1 MAARLVARL
10 LALPARAIVSVTLV
24 LLPALVAAGEPS
36 HGFAYFGNL
45 KYPKDMPHFDYAN
58 PDAAKGGQINLSI
71 VGNFNNVHA
80 YVDKGNLTPFMDTRL
95 SSRVYDHLMRWSED
109 ELASYYGLLA
119 ESVEV
124 ADDYSWVAYT
134 LRDNAYWH
142 DGEPVTVDDVL
153 WTFKM
158 LKTKASISWRIYYSD
173 FDRVEQTGPRSFRFH
188 FIEEAK
194 TGPHLVV
201 LTARFTT
208 LPRHYW
214 EQRDFTATTLEPP
227 LGNGAYRLAEVEV
240 GHKVVFERVEDY
252 WGRDLNVN
260 VGHHNFDRIV
270 YTYYFDR
277 NVMLQALRAGFV
289 DLFFEEDEGH
299 FHTAYDFEAY
309 RQGLFKKETYRMGYS
324 YGMHESVVLNNR
336 RDLFKDIRVRE
347 ALTLAYNFDW
357 ANRVYWH
364 RGLERN
370 NSYFMRSGMQAKGLP
385 SAEELKLLEPLRD
398 QVPERVFTQPVPLP
412 QNDVFGRNR
421 DTLLQADALLVEA
434 GWVIKDFKR
443 VNAQTGEPFTV
454 EFIVRFD
461 LHERMLVPFVEN
473 LKRLGIDAVL
483 RKLESNLMTNRL
495 RNYDFDATIRKLYTF
510 MVPIPARMRSTYK
523 SQSADQPAQTNLPGI
538 KNPVVDFL
546 VEKVLN
552 ARTEAEMNTAG
563 RALDRV
569 LLWNFYVI
577 PEGCPLG
584 RHPVYWDRFGH
595 PPMGREHM
603 NWTGLQLWWLD
614 EEKNARVEAGL
625 AGLRDE

>member
-1 MAARLVARL
+1 MAARLVASL
-10 LALPARAIVSVTLV
+10 LA
-24 LLPALVAAGEPS
+24 LLPALVATGATS
-36 HGFAYFGNL
+36 HGFAYFGDL
-45 KYPKDMPHFDYAN
+45 KYPKDMAHFDYAN
-58 PDAAKGGQINLSI
+58 PDAPKGGSVHLSI
-71 VGNFNNVHA
+71 IGNFNNVHA
-80 YVDKGNLTPFMDTRL
+80 YVDKGVLTPFMDTRL

-188 FIEEAK
+188 FTDEAK

-214 EQRDFTATTLEPP
+214 EHRDFTATTLEPP
-227 LGNGAYRLAEVEV
+227 LGNGAYRLTEVEA
-240 GHKVVFERVEDY
+240 GHKLVFERVKDY
-252 WGRDLNVN
+252 WGKDLNVN
-260 VGHHNFDRIV
+260 NGHHNFDRIV
-270 YTYYFDR
+270 FTYYFDR

-289 DLFFEEDEGH
+289 DLFFEENESH
-299 FHTAYDFEAY
+299 FHTAYDFDAY
-309 RQGLFKKETYRMGYS
+309 HQGLFKRETYRMGYS
-324 YGMHESVVLNNR
+324 YGMHESVIFNNR
-336 RDLFKDIRVRE
+336 RALFKDIRVRE

-357 ANRVYWH
+357 SNRVYWH
-364 RGLERN
+364 GGLERN

-385 SAEELKLLEPLRD
+385 SAAELKILEPLRD
-398 QVPERVFTQPVPLP
+398 QVPERVFTRPVPLP
-412 QNDVFGRNR
+412 QNEPFGRNR

-443 VNAQTGEPFTV
+443 VNAATGEPFTV
-454 EFIVRFD
+454 EFIVRYG

-473 LKRLGIDAVL
+473 LKRLGVDAVL

-495 RNYDFDATIRKLYTF
+495 RNYDFDATIRKIYTF
-510 MVPIPARMRSTYK
+510 MVPIPARMRSSYK

-538 KNPVVDFL
+538 KNPAVDFL

-552 ARTEAEMNTAG
+552 ARTEADMNTAG

-569 LLWNFYVI
+569 LLWNFFVI

-595 PPMGREHM
+595 PPMGRESM
-603 NWTGLQLWWLD
+603 NWTGFPQLWWID

>member
-1 MAARLVARL
+1 M
-10 LALPARAIVSVTLV
+10 
-24 LLPALVAAGEPS
+24 G
-36 HGFAYFGNL
+36 
-45 KYPKDMPHFDYAN
+45 
-58 PDAAKGGQINLSI
+58 
-71 VGNFNNVHA
+71 
-80 YVDKGNLTPFMDTRL
+80 
-95 SSRVYDHLMRWSED
+95 
-109 ELASYYGLLA
+109 
-119 ESVEV
+119 
-124 ADDYSWVAYT
+124 
-134 LRDNAYWH
+134 
-142 DGEPVTVDDVL
+142 
-153 WTFKM
+153 
-158 LKTKASISWRIYYSD
+158 
-173 FDRVEQTGPRSFRFH
+173 
-188 FIEEAK
+188 
-194 TGPHLVV
+194 
-201 LTARFTT
+201 TA
-208 LPRHYW
+208 
-214 EQRDFTATTLEPP
+214 
-227 LGNGAYRLAEVEV
+227 
-240 GHKVVFERVEDY
+240 
-252 WGRDLNVN
+252 
-260 VGHHNFDRIV
+260 
-270 YTYYFDR
+270 
-277 NVMLQALRAGFV
+277 
-289 DLFFEEDEGH
+289 
-299 FHTAYDFEAY
+299 
-309 RQGLFKKETYRMGYS
+309 
-324 YGMHESVVLNNR
+324 YGMHQCIVLNTR
-336 RDLFKDIRVRE
+336 RDPFKDIRVRE
-347 ALTLAYNFDW
+347 ALALAYNFEW

-364 RGLERN
+364 SGMERN
-370 NSYFMRSGMQAKGLP
+370 NSYFILSGMQAKGLP
-385 SAEELKLLEPLRD
+385 SNTELKLLEPLRD

-483 RKLESNLMTNRL
+483 RKLESNLMINRL

>member
-1 MAARLVARL
+1 MAGALVF
-10 LALPARAIVSVTLV
+10 
-24 LLPALVAAGEPS
+24 LPALVVSGEPS

-45 KYPKDMPHFDYAN
+45 KYPKDMAHFDYAN

-80 YVDKGNLTPFMDTRL
+80 YVDKGNLTPFMNTRL

-158 LKTKASISWRIYYSD
+158 LKTKASISWRIYYED

-188 FIEEAK
+188 FTEDAE
-194 TGPHLVV
+194 TGPPLVV

-260 VGHHNFDRIV
+260 IGHHNFDRIV
-270 YTYYFDR
+270 YMYYFDR

-289 DLFFEEDEGH
+289 DFFFEEDEGH

-309 RQGLFKKETYRMGYS
+309 RKGLFKKETYRMGYS
-324 YGMHESVVLNNR
+324 YGMHESVVFNNR

-347 ALTLAYNFDW
+347 ALTLAYNFEW

-364 RGLERN
+364 SGLERN
-370 NSYFMRSGMQAKGLP
+370 NSYFMRSGMQARGMP
-385 SAEELKLLEPLRD
+385 SAEELKLLEPFRD
-398 QVPERVFTQPVPLP
+398 QVPERAFTHPVPLP
-412 QNDVFGRNR
+412 KNDVFGRNR
-421 DTLLQADALLVEA
+421 DTLLRADALLVEA
-434 GWVIKDFKR
+434 GWVIEDFKR
-443 VNAQTGEPFTV
+443 VNTETGEPFTL
-454 EFIVRFD
+454 EFIVRYG
-461 LHERMLVPFVEN
+461 LHERMLVPFVDN
-473 LKRLGIDAVL
+473 LKRLGIDAAL

-510 MVPIPARMRSTYK
+510 MVPIPARMKSTYK
-523 SQSADQPAQTNLPGI
+523 SQSADQPSQTNLPGI
-538 KNPVVDFL
+538 KNPVVDLL

-552 ARTEAEMNTAG
+552 AKTEAEMNTAG

-603 NWTGLQLWWLD
+603 NWTGLHLWWFD
-614 EEKNARVEAGL
+614 KEKNARVEAGL
-625 AGLRDE
+625 AGLRED

>member
-1 MAARLVARL
+1 MTARPFSSLLVA
-10 LALPARAIVSVTLV
+10 LALLPVVSAV
-24 LLPALVAAGEPS
+24 GEPS
-36 HGFAYFGNL
+36 HGFAYFGDL
-45 KYPKDMPHFDYAN
+45 KYAKDMPHFDYAN
-58 PDAAKGGQINLSI
+58 PDAPKGGVLKLSI

-80 YVDKGNLTPFMDTRL
+80 YVDKGDLTPFMDTRL
-95 SSRVYDHLMRWSED
+95 GSRVYDQLMRWSED

-124 ADDYSWVAYT
+124 ADDYGWVEYT
-134 LRDNAYWH
+134 LRENAYWH

-158 LKTKASISWRIYYSD
+158 VKTEAGPSWRLRYQP
-173 FDRVEQTGPRSFRFH
+173 FDSIERTGPRSFRIYFVEDEN
-188 FIEEAK
+188 IDW
-194 TGPHLVV
+194 GPHLVV

-214 EQRDFTATTLEPP
+214 EDRDFTATTLTPP
-227 LGNGAYRLAEVEV
+227 LGNGPYRLVEVEA
-240 GHKVVFERVEDY
+240 GHKLVFERVENY

-270 YTYYFDR
+270 HTYYFDR
-277 NVMLQALRAGFV
+277 NVMLQAMRAGFV
-289 DLFFEEDEGH
+289 DFFFEEDESH
-299 FHTAYDFEAY
+299 FHTAYDFDAY
-309 RQGLFKKETYRMGYS
+309 HQGLLKRETYRMGYS

-357 ANRVYWH
+357 ANRVYWFN
-364 RGLERN
+364 GLERN

-385 SAEELKLLEPLRD
+385 SAAELEILEPLRSL
-398 QVPERVFTQPVPLP
+398 VPTRVFTHPVPLP
-412 QNDVFGRNR
+412 QNEPYGRNR
-421 DTLLQADALLVEA
+421 DTLLQADALLNEA
-434 GWVIKDFKR
+434 GWVIRDFQR
-443 VNAQTGEPFTV
+443 VNAETGEPFRI
-454 EFIVRFD
+454 EFIVRIT
-461 LHERMLVPFVEN
+461 LHERMLVPFVDN

-483 RKLESNLMTNRL
+483 RKLESNVMTNRL

-510 MVPIPARMRSTYK
+510 MVPIPDRMRKTYK
-523 SQSADQPAQTNLPGI
+523 SDAADMPAQTNLPGI
-538 KNPVVDFL
+538 KNPVVDLL

-552 ARTEAEMNTAG
+552 AKTEAEMNTTG
-563 RALDRV
+563 RVLDRV

-595 PPMGREHM
+595 PPMGRENM
-603 NWTGLQLWWLD
+603 NWTGFPQLWWLD
-614 EEKNARVEAGL
+614 EEKNARVEAGI
-625 AGLRDE
+625 ARGGED